1 MSVTYDTDVVAW
13 ADEQAALLRAGKL
26 SQLDLEHIA
35 DEVEDVGK
43 SARRE
48 LLSRMVVL
56 LAHLLKWSAQPDR
69 RGRSWEK
76 TIAFQRG
83 EVLDHLNDVPS
94 LRPSLVD
101 PEWME
106 KAWGKAVA
114 LAEAET
120 GLEREDFPGSCPWT
134 TEQILRADFVPD

>member
-48 LLSRMVVL
+48 LLSRMVIL
-56 LAHLLKWSAQPDR
+56 LAHLLKWTAQSDR
-69 RGRSWEK
+69 RSRSWEK
-76 TIAFQRG
+76 TIRFQRG
-83 EVLDHLNDVPS
+83 EVEDHLQDVPS
-94 LRPSLVD
+94 LRSSLDD
-101 PEWME
+101 PEWRAR
-106 KAWGKAVA
+106 AWQRAVR

-120 GLEREDFPGSCPWT
+120 GLETEEFPATCPWT
-134 TEQILRADFVPD
+134 LEQILGPDFLPG